1 MYVSRH
7 DSTTANLHVGKDYD
21 TIGCV
26 VKMKMMMDTV
36 AWTVYSRYAGKK
48 GCFLDGAVWRLFYVC
63 TYVFMGVGWEWDTGT
78 LFEDLRGGVGFFGG
92 FVEGKEEEEEEE
104 GVSGISILSVTIICD
119 GGVRYCY
126 LARRGCG
133 CGCGTDDWACG
144 RVSFIL
150 FTFLGHLCMMPG
162 WSMARPS
169 WGGSFAL

>member
-1 MYVSRH
+1 MRERKGVFWMERFGGFFMYVR
-7 DSTTANLHVGKDYD
+7 
-21 TIGCV
+21 
-26 VKMKMMMDTV
+26 
-36 AWTVYSRYAGKK
+36 
-48 GCFLDGAVWRLFYVC
+48 
-63 TYVFMGVGWEWDTGT
+63 TYLWEWDGSGIQVPC
-78 LFEDLRGGVGFFGG
+78 LKICGAGWGFLGG
-92 FVEGKEEEEEEE
+92 FVEGKEEEEDEE